1 MAAQKSKVHEVEQVK
16 SGPSDNAIPANG
28 SDSLEEE
35 VSITLDGGSS
45 PEQGAALVGP
55 LDGVVTEARE
65 DLAAEPPI
73 ESGSELRKKITD
85 LAVPALIEMTLMT
98 LVSMVDMIRRTA
110 RTLGNRRS
118 GCQISRCSSLCPS
131 SCLNVGLRR
140 SWQGP
145 WAPRRLTTPLREQGR
160 PRNCESLWP
169 GPGRTRHHIRRPH
182 SAYSRAGGRDWPGN
196 GLPADR
202 KRWTHLPGGNCKP

>member
-16 SGPSDNAIPANG
+16 SGPSDNAISANG

-98 LVSMVDMIRRTA
+98 LVSMVEAILSDGRP
-110 RTLGNRRS
+110 GQSRRS

-131 SCLNVGLRR
+131 SVSQRWGYGARGKVR
-140 SWQGP
+140 GRKKIDD
-145 WAPRRLTTPLREQGR
+145 ALREQGR
-160 PRNCESLWP
+160 LVIASLFGLVLGALGITYA
-169 GPGRTRHHIRRPH
+169 GPILRILEPKRT
-182 SAYSRAGGRDWPGN
+182 
-196 GLPADR
+196 
-202 KRWTHLPGGNCKP
+202 